1 MDKKVAIVT
10 GGAAGIG
17 KSISERLADENYKV
31 IICDIDAE
39 KGSILEENNK
49 NFDFQKCNVAKEE
62 DIKEV
67 IGYAKDQYGQIDA
80 MINNAGII
88 KRREGEE
95 IKVSDWD
102 QVFSINTRGAFLFCK
117 YVTDIMKEQESGK
130 IVNISSIAGKLGDI
144 TSAPGYGPSKSAV
157 NGLTKT
163 FANELAPYGV
173 TVNAVAPHAIETPMS
188 SEWSEEKRE
197 RVVSGIPLNRL
208 GKPEEV
214 AAAVAFLLSD
224 GSDYITG
231 EIIDVNGG
239 FLMD

>member
-1 MDKKVAIVT
+1 MDKKIGIVT

-17 KSISERLADENYKV
+17 KAIAERLVDENYRV
-31 IICDIDAE
+31 IICDIDETAGE
-39 KGSILEENNK
+39 KLEKEVED
-49 NFDFQKCNVAKEE
+49 FDFQKCNVAKEE
-62 DIKEV
+62 DIKNVVEYV
-67 IGYAKDQYGQIDA
+67 KNKYGRLDA

-88 KRREGEE
+88 KRRQGEE

-117 YVTDIMKEQESGK
+117 YVTEILKEQKEGK
-130 IVNISSIAGKLGDI
+130 IINISSIAGKLGDI

-188 SEWSEEKRE
+188 SEWSKEKRE
-197 RVVSGIPLNRL
+197 NVISDIPLDRL
-208 GKPEEV
+208 GQPKEV
-214 AAAVAFLLSD
+214 AGAVAFLLSD
-224 GSDYITG
+224 DADFITG
-231 EIIDVNGG
+231 EILDVHGG
-239 FLMD
+239 FWMD

>member
-1 MDKKVAIVT
+1 MDKKIGIVT

-17 KSISERLADENYKV
+17 KAIAERLVDENYRV
-31 IICDIDAE
+31 IICDIDETAGE
-39 KGSILEENNK
+39 KLEKEVED
-49 NFDFQKCNVAKEE
+49 FDFQKCNVAKEE
-62 DIKEV
+62 DIKNVVEYV
-67 IGYAKDQYGQIDA
+67 KNKYGRLDA

-88 KRREGEE
+88 KRRQGEE

-117 YVTDIMKEQESGK
+117 YVTEILKEQKEGK
-130 IVNISSIAGKLGDI
+130 IINISSIAGKLGDI

-188 SEWSEEKRE
+188 SEWSKEKRE
-197 RVVSGIPLNRL
+197 NVISDIPLDRL
-208 GKPEEV
+208 GQPKEV
-214 AAAVAFLLSD
+214 AGAVAFLLSD
-224 GSDYITG
+224 DADFITG
-231 EIIDVNGG
+231 EILDVNGG
-239 FLMD
+239 FWMD